1 MFILTYSLFAPK
13 EILISEIFANCAEIY
28 IEGEHSSYTCPG
40 EGNNSGTNETTRNLS
55 GYWKEMLNG
64 K

>member
-55 GYWKEMLNG
+55 GY
-64 K
+64 